1 MKKILFSGFRAV
13 LLTAVTLVA
22 ASTALAQGV
31 EHPPADPAPGT
42 VTTGE
47 DWSYRPATERERTP
61 TIAQQKAMARG
72 AQRMARLEAMRWY
85 GFSNSRPT
93 ATAIAWT
100 TMYSPGWQQPG
111 GRPFAW
117 HTSSR
122 PIVVIT
128 QPTATPVYR

>member
-1 MKKILFSGFRAV
+1 MKKMLTGGFRAA
-13 LLTAVTLVA
+13 LLAALTLVA
-22 ASTALAQGV
+22 TSTLAQDFDLAPT
-31 EHPPADPAPGT
+31 PPADGSISPGEGWT
-42 VTTGE
+42 
-47 DWSYRPATERERTP
+47 YRPSTEREHTP
-61 TIAQQKAMARG
+61 TISQQKAMARG
-72 AQRMARLEAMRWY
+72 AQRMARLEALRWY

-93 ATAIAWT
+93 ASPMAWT

-128 QPTATPVYR
+128 RPTPTPVYR

>member
-1 MKKILFSGFRAV
+1 MKKILIGGFRAA
-13 LLTAVTLVA
+13 LLTALTLT
-22 ASTALAQGV
+22 ASTALAQGA
-31 EHPPADPAPGT
+31 EQPPAEPADQAAS
-42 VTTGE
+42 TGE

-61 TIAQQKAMARG
+61 TVSQQKAMARG
-72 AQRMARLEAMRWY
+72 AQRMARLEALRWY

-100 TMYSPGWQQPG
+100 SMYSPAWQQPG

-117 HTSSR
+117 HSSSR

-128 QPTATPVYR
+128 QPTPVYR